1 MAEQTNIV
9 VLTGAGIS
17 AESGLLT
24 FTGAEGL
31 WNGHRI
37 EDVCTPDALERNPD
51 AVCAFYDERKAEAAS
66 AEPNP
71 AHIAL
76 AELERFWQE
85 TGKGEFLLV
94 TQNVDDLHERGG
106 SKNLIHMHGLLN
118 SAFCMECGWQG
129 PRHGRLEGNR
139 ECPACERDALRPD
152 IVLFGEAPRHLR
164 QIEATL
170 EKCDLFVA
178 IGTSGTVYPAA
189 GFVETAKANG
199 AETHQFNI
207 NLPAASERFDMCHL
221 ANAGHLLPEWVEEL
235 IGDKPVGW
243 NLTAEQKA
251 AFIKEME
258 ECGAHVTFYCED
270 MVRYLTHIGLDAE
283 EMPNGSLRL
292 YDQTIKPTQ
301 PQWGIPGIYAPS
313 VLTAVIEAHGLDLKT
328 EMLGRGFG
336 HQDRLEKLS
345 RIWL

>member
-1 MAEQTNIV
+1 MCVADQTNIV

-24 FTGAEGL
+24 FSGNDGL

-37 EDVCTPDALERNPD
+37 ENVCTLDALELNPD

-76 AELERFWQE
+76 AELERFWQD
-85 TGKGEFLLV
+85 TDNGEFLLV

-118 SAFCMECGWQG
+118 SAFCIECGWQG

-139 ECPACERDALRPD
+139 ECPACERDTLRPD
-152 IVLFGEAPRHLR
+152 IVLFGEAPRRLR
-164 QIEATL
+164 QIEAAL

-189 GFVETAKANG
+189 GFVEIAKAHG
-199 AETHQFNI
+199 AQTHRFDVK
-207 NLPAASERFDMCHL
+207 LDGGSDHFGTCRLGAASQTVS
-221 ANAGHLLPEWVEEL
+221 AWVNEY
-235 IGDKPVGW
+235 I
-243 NLTAEQKA
+243 
-251 AFIKEME
+251 
-258 ECGAHVTFYCED
+258 
-270 MVRYLTHIGLDAE
+270 
-283 EMPNGSLRL
+283 
-292 YDQTIKPTQ
+292 
-301 PQWGIPGIYAPS
+301 
-313 VLTAVIEAHGLDLKT
+313 
-328 EMLGRGFG
+328 
-336 HQDRLEKLS
+336 
-345 RIWL
+345 

>member
-1 MAEQTNIV
+1 MNIV
-9 VLTGAGIS
+9 ILTGAGIS
-17 AESGLLT
+17 AESGLAT

-31 WNGHRI
+31 WNGRRI

-51 AVCAFYDERKAEAAS
+51 AVCAFYDQRKADAAS

-71 AHIAL
+71 AHQAL

-85 TGKGEFLLV
+85 KSKGEFLVV

-164 QIEATL
+164 QIGAAL

-178 IGTSGTVYPAA
+178 VGTSGTVYPAA
-189 GFVETAKANG
+189 GFVEIAKHHG
-199 AETHQFNI
+199 
-207 NLPAASERFDMCHL
+207 SEALRFDTDLSLKNSNFDISHL
-221 ANAGHLLPEWVEEL
+221 GEAGKTLPIWVAEL
-235 IGDKPVGW
+235 
-243 NLTAEQKA
+243 TS
-251 AFIKEME
+251 
-258 ECGAHVTFYCED
+258 C
-270 MVRYLTHIGLDAE
+270 
-283 EMPNGSLRL
+283 
-292 YDQTIKPTQ
+292 
-301 PQWGIPGIYAPS
+301 
-313 VLTAVIEAHGLDLKT
+313 
-328 EMLGRGFG
+328 
-336 HQDRLEKLS
+336 
-345 RIWL
+345 